1 MKYNSQRTMT
11 ESPGKGGATS
21 FDDYMALK
29 HLMIEDSDKLPK
41 GHIFKGFDL
50 KSHNANAE

>member
-29 HLMIEDSDKLPK
+29 HLIEDSDKLPK

>member
-1 MKYNSQRTMT
+1 MT

-29 HLMIEDSDKLPK
+29 HLIEDSDKLPK

>member
-1 MKYNSQRTMT
+1 MT
-11 ESPGKGGATS
+11 DSPGNRKRGLTS
-21 FDDYMALK
+21 FDDYMAFKNLVEYS
-29 HLMIEDSDKLPK
+29 LNKLPK